1 MKAPMKKLLIALSCC
16 LAGMSPARAH
26 AFLDHA
32 DPKVGSTVKVSPTE
46 IKIWFTEGVILPFSD
61 LKVTD
66 ASGREV
72 QKNDKHLDPAHSDV
86 LIVSVAPLKPGK
98 YKVAWRVT
106 AVDTHVTHGF
116 FPFEVS
122 P

>member
-1 MKAPMKKLLIALSCC
+1 
-16 LAGMSPARAH
+16 
-26 AFLDHA
+26 
-32 DPKVGSTVKVSPTE
+32 
-46 IKIWFTEGVILPFSD
+46 VILPFSEV
-61 LKVTD
+61 KVTD
-66 ASGREV
+66 ASGKEY
-72 QKNDKHLDPAHSDV
+72 QKADKHLEPGRQDV
-86 LIVSVAPLKPGK
+86 LIVSVEPLKPGK

>member
-1 MKAPMKKLLIALSCC
+1 MKKLIITLFCC
-16 LAGMSPARAH
+16 LAGVSAASAH

-32 DPKVGSTVKVSPTE
+32 DPKVGSTVKGSPAE
-46 IKIWFTEGVILPFSD
+46 VKIWFTEGVILPFSD
-61 LKVTD
+61 VKVTD
-66 ASGREV
+66 ASGKEY
-72 QKNDKHLDPAHSDV
+72 QKSDKHLDPGHPDV
-86 LIVSVAPLKPGK
+86 LTVSVQPLPPGK

>member
-1 MKAPMKKLLIALSCC
+1 MKKLIIVLFCC
-16 LAGMSPARAH
+16 VAAVSAASAH

-32 DPKVGSTVKVSPTE
+32 EPKVGSIVKGSPGE
-46 IKIWFTEGVILPFSD
+46 VKIWFTEGVILPFSEV
-61 LKVTD
+61 KVTD
-66 ASGREV
+66 ASGKEY
-72 QKNDKHLDPAHSDV
+72 QKSDKHLEPGRQDV
-86 LIVSVAPLKPGK
+86 LIVSLERLKPGK

-106 AVDTHVTHGF
+106 AVDTHVTHGS

>member
-1 MKAPMKKLLIALSCC
+1 MKASMKKLPITLFCC
-16 LAGMSPARAH
+16 AAAVSAASAH

-32 DPKVGSTVKVSPTE
+32 LPKVGSSVKAPAE
-46 IKIWFTEGVILPFSD
+46 IKIWFTEGVILPFSQIT
-61 LKVTD
+61 VTD
-66 ASGREV
+66 ASGKEV
-72 QKNDKHLDPAHSDV
+72 QKGDKHLDPAHDGV
-86 LIVSVAPLKPGK
+86 LIVSVIPLKPGK

-116 FPFEVS
+116 FPFEVV

>member
-1 MKAPMKKLLIALSCC
+1 MKKLIIVLFCC
-16 LAGMSPARAH
+16 LAAVSAASAH
-26 AFLDHA
+26 AFLEHA
-32 DPKVGSTVKVSPTE
+32 DPKVGSIVKGSPSE
-46 IKIWFTEGVILPFSD
+46 VKIWFTEGVILPFSEV
-61 LKVTD
+61 KVTD
-66 ASGREV
+66 ASGKEY
-72 QKNDKHLDPAHSDV
+72 QKSDKHLDPAHSNV
-86 LIVSVAPLKPGK
+86 LIVSVEPLKAGK

>member
-1 MKAPMKKLLIALSCC
+1 MKKPIIALLCC
-16 LAGMSPARAH
+16 LAAVSAARAH

-46 IKIWFTEGVILPFSD
+46 VKIWFTEGVILPFSY
-61 LKVTD
+61 LKVLD
-66 ASGREV
+66 ASGKEV
-72 QKNDKHLDPAHSDV
+72 QKNDKHLDPAHPDM
-86 LIVSVAPLKPGK
+86 LIVSVPPLKPGK
-98 YKVAWRVT
+98 YKVSWRVT